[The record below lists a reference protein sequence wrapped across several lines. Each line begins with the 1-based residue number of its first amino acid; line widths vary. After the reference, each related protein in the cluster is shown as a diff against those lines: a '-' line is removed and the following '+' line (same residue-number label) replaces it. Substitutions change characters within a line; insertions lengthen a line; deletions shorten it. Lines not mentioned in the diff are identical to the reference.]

1 MNQSEK
7 MILLEGAHEWKRK
20 KLLQYVALI
29 VSIVCFLMTFI
40 TPTRIV
46 GSLVGDYSVYALT
59 AVGVVLSS
67 YSLRKAKRKHV
78 PTLSL
83 VFSLSLPIY
92 IVLTMVLLFT
102 GIIDV
107 AP

>member
-1 MNQSEK
+1 

-20 KLLQYVALI
+20 KLLQYVALT

-40 TPTRIV
+40 TPTRIVMV